1 MDQTINRYKGQKI
14 NRHYFLDDA
23 NKIIYYM
30 IDYPDTTRL
39 TYMGTSDN
47 PNTKMAAAVFMSQG
61 KCLTGCK
68 IRDWDRWWAS

>member
-1 MDQTINRYKGQKI
+1 MADKI

-23 NKIIYYM
+23 NKTIYHM
-30 IDYPDTTRL
+30 EDYPDDLGL

-47 PNTKMAAAVFMSQG
+47 HNIKMAASVFMRQG

-68 IRDWDRWWAS
+68 IKAYNPDYPNKLE